1 MTQGQSDKTDIRLD
15 KWLWAARFYKTR
27 AIAKE
32 MINGGKVHYNGQR
45 AKSSR
50 NAEIGA
56 VLKIRQGY
64 DDKEIVIKNYRN
76 YAKVVRLHKNCTK
89 KPLLVWLN
97 GPLMLSNDVSTCSI
111 TRYPIRN
118 QIKSNDASSCA
129 LKTFNSEIHDE
140 PRYFTP
146 LLVRQCRCAW

>member
-32 MINGGKVHYNGQR
+32 MINGGKVHYNSQR

-64 DDKEIVIKNYRN
+64 DDKEIVIKKLSQLRQSGAIAQELYEETATSL
-76 YAKVVRLHKNCTK
+76 AKRAINAEQRRLNMLNNPIPDQKPDK
-89 KPLLVWLN
+89 KQRRQ
-97 GPLMLSNDVSTCSI
+97 LMRFKDL
-111 TRYPIRN
+111 
-118 QIKSNDASSCA
+118 
-129 LKTFNSEIHDE
+129 
-140 PRYFTP
+140 
-146 LLVRQCRCAW
+146 

>member
-64 DDKEIVIKNYRN
+64 DDKEIVIKKLSQLRQSGAIAQELYEETATSL
-76 YAKVVRLHKNCTK
+76 AKRAINAEQRRLNMLNNPIPDQKPDK
-89 KPLLVWLN
+89 KQ
-97 GPLMLSNDVSTCSI
+97 
-111 TRYPIRN
+111 RR
-118 QIKSNDASSCA
+118 Q
-129 LKTFNSEIHDE
+129 
-140 PRYFTP
+140 
-146 LLVRQCRCAW
+146 LVRFKDL

>member
-64 DDKEIVIKNYRN
+64 DDKEIIIKKLSQLRQSGAIAQELYEETATSL
-76 YAKVVRLHKNCTK
+76 AKRAINAEQRRLNMLNNPIPDQKPDK
-89 KPLLVWLN
+89 KQRRQ
-97 GPLMLSNDVSTCSI
+97 LMRFKDL
-111 TRYPIRN
+111 
-118 QIKSNDASSCA
+118 
-129 LKTFNSEIHDE
+129 
-140 PRYFTP
+140 
-146 LLVRQCRCAW
+146 

>member
-1 MTQGQSDKTDIRLD
+1 MTQSQSDKTDIRLD

-64 DDKEIVIKNYRN
+64 DDKEIVIKKLSQLRQSGAIARELYEETATSL
-76 YAKVVRLHKNCTK
+76 AKRAINAEQRRLNMLNNPIPDQKPDK
-89 KPLLVWLN
+89 KQRRQ
-97 GPLMLSNDVSTCSI
+97 LMRFKDL
-111 TRYPIRN
+111 
-118 QIKSNDASSCA
+118 
-129 LKTFNSEIHDE
+129 
-140 PRYFTP
+140 
-146 LLVRQCRCAW
+146 

>member
-64 DDKEIVIKNYRN
+64 DDKEIVIK
-76 YAKVVRLHKNCTK
+76 K
-89 KPLLVWLN
+89 
-97 GPLMLSNDVSTCSI
+97 LS
-111 TRYPIRN
+111 
-118 QIKSNDASSCA
+118 Q
-129 LKTFNSEIHDE
+129 L
-140 PRYFTP
+140 
-146 LLVRQCRCAW
+146 RQSGAIAQELYEET

>member
-1 MTQGQSDKTDIRLD
+1 MTQGQSDTTDIRLD

-27 AIAKE
+27 AIAKD

-64 DDKEIVIKNYRN
+64 DDKEIVIKKLSPLRQSGAIAQELYEETATSL
-76 YAKVVRLHKNCTK
+76 AKRAINAEQRRLNMLNNPIPDQKPDK
-89 KPLLVWLN
+89 KQRRQ
-97 GPLMLSNDVSTCSI
+97 LMRFKDL
-111 TRYPIRN
+111 
-118 QIKSNDASSCA
+118 
-129 LKTFNSEIHDE
+129 
-140 PRYFTP
+140 
-146 LLVRQCRCAW
+146 

>member
-1 MTQGQSDKTDIRLD
+1 MTQGQSDNTDIRLD

-64 DDKEIVIKNYRN
+64 DDKEIVIKKLSQLRQSGAIAQELYEETATSL
-76 YAKVVRLHKNCTK
+76 AKRAINAEQRRLNMLNNPIPDQKPDK
-89 KPLLVWLN
+89 KQRRQ
-97 GPLMLSNDVSTCSI
+97 LMRFKDL
-111 TRYPIRN
+111 
-118 QIKSNDASSCA
+118 
-129 LKTFNSEIHDE
+129 
-140 PRYFTP
+140 
-146 LLVRQCRCAW
+146 

>member
-64 DDKEIVIKNYRN
+64 DDKEIVIKKLSPLRQSGAIAQELYEETATSL
-76 YAKVVRLHKNCTK
+76 AKRAINAEQRRLHMLNNPIPDQKPDK
-89 KPLLVWLN
+89 KQRRQ
-97 GPLMLSNDVSTCSI
+97 LMRFKDL
-111 TRYPIRN
+111 
-118 QIKSNDASSCA
+118 
-129 LKTFNSEIHDE
+129 
-140 PRYFTP
+140 
-146 LLVRQCRCAW
+146 

>member
-1 MTQGQSDKTDIRLD
+1 MTQSQSDKTDIRLD

-64 DDKEIVIKNYRN
+64 DDKEIVIKKLSQLRQSGAIAQELYEETATSL
-76 YAKVVRLHKNCTK
+76 AKRAINAEQRRLNMLNNPIPDQKPDK
-89 KPLLVWLN
+89 KQRRQ
-97 GPLMLSNDVSTCSI
+97 LMRFKDL
-111 TRYPIRN
+111 
-118 QIKSNDASSCA
+118 
-129 LKTFNSEIHDE
+129 
-140 PRYFTP
+140 
-146 LLVRQCRCAW
+146 

>member
-64 DDKEIVIKNYRN
+64 DDKEIVIKKLSQLRQCGAIAQELYEETATSL
-76 YAKVVRLHKNCTK
+76 AKRAINAEQRRLHMLNNPIPDQKPDK
-89 KPLLVWLN
+89 KQRRQ
-97 GPLMLSNDVSTCSI
+97 LMRFKDL
-111 TRYPIRN
+111 
-118 QIKSNDASSCA
+118 
-129 LKTFNSEIHDE
+129 
-140 PRYFTP
+140 
-146 LLVRQCRCAW
+146 

>member
-64 DDKEIVIKNYRN
+64 DDKEIVIKKLSQLRQCGSIAQELYEETATSL
-76 YAKVVRLHKNCTK
+76 AKRAINAEQRRLHMLNNPIPDQKPDK
-89 KPLLVWLN
+89 KQRRQ
-97 GPLMLSNDVSTCSI
+97 LMRFKDL
-111 TRYPIRN
+111 
-118 QIKSNDASSCA
+118 
-129 LKTFNSEIHDE
+129 
-140 PRYFTP
+140 
-146 LLVRQCRCAW
+146 

>member
-1 MTQGQSDKTDIRLD
+1 MTQGQSYKTDIRLD

-64 DDKEIVIKNYRN
+64 DDKEIVIKKLSQLRQSGAIAQELYEETATSL
-76 YAKVVRLHKNCTK
+76 AKRAINAEQRRLHMLNNPIPDQKPDK
-89 KPLLVWLN
+89 KQRRQ
-97 GPLMLSNDVSTCSI
+97 LMRFKDL
-111 TRYPIRN
+111 
-118 QIKSNDASSCA
+118 
-129 LKTFNSEIHDE
+129 
-140 PRYFTP
+140 
-146 LLVRQCRCAW
+146 

>member
-1 MTQGQSDKTDIRLD
+1 MTQSQSDKTDIRLD

-64 DDKEIVIKNYRN
+64 DDKEIVIKKLSQLRQCGSIAQELYEETATSL
-76 YAKVVRLHKNCTK
+76 AKRAINAEQRRLHMLNNPIPDQKPDK
-89 KPLLVWLN
+89 KQRRQ
-97 GPLMLSNDVSTCSI
+97 LMRFKDL
-111 TRYPIRN
+111 
-118 QIKSNDASSCA
+118 
-129 LKTFNSEIHDE
+129 
-140 PRYFTP
+140 
-146 LLVRQCRCAW
+146 